1 MKNVFNVRT
10 SNYSIR
16 GTNILKLA
24 TPKTTTYGLNSFKYF
39 AAKNWNSLPESART
53 EPTMLSFKQKITN
66 LSFEL

>member
-1 MKNVFNVRT
+1 MLGPVITHLEEQIFL
-10 SNYSIR
+10 I
-16 GTNILKLA
+16 KLV

-39 AAKNWNSLPESART
+39 AAKNWNSLPESVRT